1 MYWRARLVGD
11 VHETVL
17 GAAGNA
23 DHIASLRIE
32 ATTVHSVE
40 VSAFEDTKN
49 LRLGMLVSRRPFP
62 RRVDGFDDGERAA
75 AGRRRH
81 ANHEIKSACRDRDW
95 RIGAFGVNKGY
106 AHFRL
111 RRRAVGKSS

>member
-23 DHIASLRIE
+23 DHIANLRIE
-32 ATTVHSVE
+32 ATTVHFGE

-62 RRVDGFDDGERAA
+62 RRVDGFDDGEGAA
-75 AGRRRH
+75 ARRGRH
-81 ANHEIKSACRDRDW
+81 PDHEIKPDCRNSDW
-95 RIGAFGVNKGY
+95 RIRAFGVNKGY
-106 AHFRL
+106 AH
-111 RRRAVGKSS
+111 

>member
-49 LRLGMLVSRRPFP
+49 LRLGMLVSRRAFAG
-62 RRVDGFDDGERAA
+62 RVDGFDDGERAA
-75 AGRRRH
+75 LAAGAMRTMRSSPL
-81 ANHEIKSACRDRDW
+81 AGIV
-95 RIGAFGVNKGY
+95 IGAS
-106 AHFRL
+106 APL
-111 RRRAVGKSS
+111 E